1 MNFWKKILKKIAKAS
16 LPIFS
21 FDENELKFQ
30 INTHE
35 MLSYKLE
42 NFDYKTRH
50 DPYTIEAFTIKN
62 QDIFLEYIRLDN
74 DCAWNTDAYGA
85 YKSFFKDKLKL
96 DSMNLLEEQKFE
108 NYTLSSYK
116 INNLFVLHFI
126 YIFEMYKDT
135 FIIDTKGDLY
145 HKLLTCLKEENEEY
159 LYAKEKKMDIAFD
172 ISLTKENAFSY
183 YFHHRLG

>member
-1 MNFWKKILKKIAKAS
+1 MNFWKRILKKIAKAS

-30 INTHE
+30 IDSNE

-62 QDIFLEYIRLDN
+62 RDIFLEYIRLDN
-74 DCAWNTDAYGA
+74 DCGWDTDPYGA
-85 YKSFFKDKLKL
+85 YKSFFKEKLNL
-96 DSMNLLEEQKFE
+96 DSMALLEEHKFD
-108 NYTLSSYK
+108 NYTLSTYR
-116 INNLFVLHFI
+116 IDNQFI
-126 YIFEMYKDT
+126 VHLIHIFEMYKDT
-135 FIIDTKGDLY
+135 FIVDTKGDLY
-145 HKLLTCLKEENEEY
+145 QKLLCALKDENMT
-159 LYAKEKKMDIAFD
+159 YAYKDDEKMNVDFD
-172 ISLTKENAFSY
+172 ISLTKQNAFSS